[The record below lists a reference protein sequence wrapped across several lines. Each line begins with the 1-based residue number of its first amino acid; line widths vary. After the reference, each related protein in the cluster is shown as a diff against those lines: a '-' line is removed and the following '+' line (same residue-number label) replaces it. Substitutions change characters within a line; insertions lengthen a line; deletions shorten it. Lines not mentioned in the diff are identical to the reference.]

1 MAYVKILGTGAYVP
15 ERVLKNSELQKM
27 VDTSDEW
34 ITTRTGIKERRIS
47 TSEDASDLGANA
59 ARIALENSGV
69 SKDDIDYII
78 VATISSETLTPSTA
92 CVIQSKLEAS
102 NATAYDLNGACSG
115 FMFALIQGEALIKAG
130 KAKKVLVIGSEV
142 LSKITNWKDR
152 GTCVLFGDGA
162 GAAVL
167 GEGDK
172 GILSTY
178 SKSFGN
184 LGMYLTAGGRSLGSP
199 FIEDKLDS
207 VDGFINMNGKE
218 VFKFAS
224 YAMTNAVK
232 KLCKDENI
240 HLEDIDV
247 IIPHQANY
255 RIIEYASTK
264 LNIPIEKFFIHLE
277 KYGNTSAASVPMA
290 MHEAI
295 EKKIIKEDMN
305 VVLVAFGGGLTV
317 GAALIKF

>member
-47 TSEDASDLGANA
+47 TSEDASDLGTNA

-184 LGMYLTAGGRSLGSP
+184 LGMYLTAGGRSLESP

-232 KLCKDENI
+232 KLCEDENI

>member
-47 TSEDASDLGANA
+47 TSEDASDLGTNA

-232 KLCKDENI
+232 KLCEDENI

-295 EKKIIKEDMN
+295 EKKIIKENMN

>member
-47 TSEDASDLGANA
+47 TFEDASDLGANA

-232 KLCKDENI
+232 KLCEDENI